1 MTKQADVERVVSAT
15 EEVFGSV
22 DVLVNNSGRRGGAER
37 DALREVRVG
46 SRRQRVGIFLMA
58 QAVGRYMIE
67 RGSGGTIINVAPIA
81 ALVGVV
87 PDYMQTFGYNS
98 SKGTVVSMI
107 RDLATS

>member
-1 MTKQADVERVVSAT
+1 
-15 EEVFGSV
+15 
-22 DVLVNNSGRRGGAER
+22 
-37 DALREVRVG
+37 
-46 SRRQRVGIFLMA
+46 
-58 QAVGRYMIE
+58 MIE

-98 SKGTVVSMI
+98 SKSAVISMI